1 MGRSGRLFLLLRP
14 YALLFVANLVATF
27 VASVMDGATFV
38 LLIPFLRTLFGHD
51 PLNVAGGSAVERL
64 LAVVVGP
71 WFAAGS
77 PGAALRNVVLVLVA
91 AMVIKNVLAYLASV
105 SSVAIQ
111 ENVVRDLR
119 VRLFGHLQTLPLD
132 FFQRTRG
139 GQLLSRVIN
148 DTDAVKTVVTAAL
161 ASLVQNVS
169 LIVVYVAIL
178 VGLSWQLTLV
188 ALVCAPLLVLIVR
201 PMVGRV
207 RWRSREQADQR
218 GELTSLV
225 SELVG
230 SIKLVR
236 AYVAEAFEADR
247 FRALAN
253 RYRKGVLRAQRYAL
267 LTSPVSE
274 VFAGAVIVLI
284 FVVGTRLALGQAA
297 LLEPAVLIA
306 FIAVALR
313 LMSPVKSVAN
323 YPTTM
328 AGALAA
334 ADRVFEVLD
343 LASEEGD
350 RPGEVPARFE
360 QRIEYRGV
368 SFSYNGQA
376 PVLEGLDFEVRRGQV
391 VAVVG
396 PSGAGKTTL
405 VDLLPRFYE
414 PKRGAIL
421 MDGGPITRF
430 TRTSLRGLMGIV
442 SQETILLHDTVLA
455 NISYGRR
462 DFTRDPGQS
471 AARAANAHDF
481 VSQLPEG
488 YHTLL
493 GERGTRLSGGER
505 QRIAIARALLRDPP
519 ILILDEA
526 TSALDMES
534 ERLVQEAIDRLMARR
549 TTFVIAHRLAT
560 VQHADLILVLA
571 EGRIVERGTHAT
583 LYAAGGLYRRLH
595 ETGALALREKIRDWN
610 GEARVEGLLVDYHH
624 FYGDFD
630 TIATDRHWYRREV
643 RAIRLKRGI
652 RSYRDAQ
659 GFRVG
664 REERRLRARVTG
676 ARMFHYGWA
685 RPPQSM
691 RRKLVASQEVFL
703 EQADRIAARAAEQQ
717 VLYWTPLLRRF
728 TGSHP
733 LAVEAWIAARR
744 AAAAG
749 PAVGPRRLKLAH
761 LRLYLSDW
769 FERLTGARLFE
780 YRNYVEV

>member
-14 YALLFVANLVATF
+14 YALLFIANLVATF
-27 VASVMDGATFV
+27 VASVLDGATFV
-38 LLIPFLRTLFGHD
+38 LLIPFLRSLFGHEAL
-51 PLNVAGGSAVERL
+51 PAAGGSAVERL
-64 LAVVVGP
+64 LAIVVGP
-71 WFAAGS
+71 VLAAAS
-77 PGAALRNVVLVLVA
+77 PGVALRTVVLALVGTLVL
-91 AMVIKNVLAYLASV
+91 KNVLAYLAAV

-119 VRLFGHLQTLPLD
+119 VRLFGHLQTLPLA

-148 DTDAVKTVVTAAL
+148 DTDQVKTVVTAAL

-169 LIVVYVAIL
+169 LMVVYVGIL
-178 VGLSWQLTLV
+178 VGLSWRLTLV

-201 PMVGRV
+201 PVVGRV

-247 FRALAN
+247 FRNLAN

-274 VFAGAVIVLI
+274 VFAGAVIVVI
-284 FVVGTRLALGQAA
+284 FAVGTQLALGQAA
-297 LLEPAVLIA
+297 ALRPEVLIA

-323 YPTTM
+323 YPTAM

-343 LASEEGD
+343 LASEEGE
-350 RPGEVPARFE
+350 RPGEGPARFE

-376 PVLEGLDFEVRRGQV
+376 PVLEGVDFDVRRGQV

-414 PKRGAIL
+414 PTRGAIL
-421 MDGGPITRF
+421 MDGVPIAQF
-430 TRTSLRGLMGIV
+430 TRISLRGLMGIV
-442 SQETILLHDTVLA
+442 SQETILLNDTVLA
-455 NISYGRR
+455 NISYGRS
-462 DFTRDPGQS
+462 DFTLAQVQA

-481 VSQLPEG
+481 VSQLPDG
-488 YHTLL
+488 YQTLL

-534 ERLVQEAIDRLMARR
+534 ERLVQEAIDRLMKHR

-560 VQHADLILVLA
+560 VQHADLIVVLA

-595 ETGALALREKIRDWN
+595 DM
-610 GEARVEGLLVDYHH
+610 
-624 FYGDFD
+624 
-630 TIATDRHWYRREV
+630 
-643 RAIRLKRGI
+643 
-652 RSYRDAQ
+652 Q
-659 GFRVG
+659 FR
-664 REERRLRARVTG
+664 T
-676 ARMFHYGWA
+676 
-685 RPPQSM
+685 
-691 RRKLVASQEVFL
+691 
-703 EQADRIAARAAEQQ
+703 
-717 VLYWTPLLRRF
+717 
-728 TGSHP
+728 
-733 LAVEAWIAARR
+733 
-744 AAAAG
+744 
-749 PAVGPRRLKLAH
+749 
-761 LRLYLSDW
+761 
-769 FERLTGARLFE
+769 
-780 YRNYVEV
+780 

>member
-14 YALLFVANLVATF
+14 YALLFVGNLVATF
-27 VASVMDGATFV
+27 VASVLDGATFV
-38 LLIPFLRTLFGHD
+38 LLIPFLRALFGHEAL
-51 PLNVAGGSAVERL
+51 PAVGGSAVERL

-71 WFAAGS
+71 LLAAAS
-77 PGAALRNVVLVLVA
+77 PGAALRNVVMVLVGTLVL
-91 AMVIKNVLAYLASV
+91 KNVLTYLAAL
-105 SSVAIQ
+105 SSVVIQ

-148 DTDAVKTVVTAAL
+148 DTDQVKTVVTAAL
-161 ASLVQNVS
+161 ASLVQNIS
-169 LIVVYVAIL
+169 LMLVYVAIL
-178 VGLSWQLTLV
+178 VGLSWRLTLV

-201 PMVGRV
+201 PVVGRV

-247 FRALAN
+247 FRALAD

-284 FVVGTRLALGQAA
+284 FAVGTRLALGDAAA
-297 LLEPAVLIA
+297 LSPEVLIA

-323 YPTTM
+323 YPTAM

-343 LASEEGD
+343 LASEERD

-368 SFSYNGQA
+368 AFSYNGQA
-376 PVLEGLDFEVRRGQV
+376 PVLECVDFQVQRGQV

-414 PKRGAIL
+414 PTRGDIL
-421 MDGGPITRF
+421 MDGVPISQF

-442 SQETILLHDTVLA
+442 SQETILLNDTVLA
-455 NISYGRR
+455 NISYGRS
-462 DFTRDPGQS
+462 DFSLAQVQA

-481 VSQLPEG
+481 VSQLPDG
-488 YHTLL
+488 YQTLL

-534 ERLVQEAIDRLMARR
+534 ERLVQEAIDRLMAHR

-560 VQHADLILVLA
+560 VQHAHLIVVLA
-571 EGRIVERGTHAT
+571 EGRIVERGSHAT

-595 ETGALALREKIRDWN
+595 DM
-610 GEARVEGLLVDYHH
+610 
-624 FYGDFD
+624 
-630 TIATDRHWYRREV
+630 
-643 RAIRLKRGI
+643 
-652 RSYRDAQ
+652 Q
-659 GFRVG
+659 FR
-664 REERRLRARVTG
+664 T
-676 ARMFHYGWA
+676 
-685 RPPQSM
+685 
-691 RRKLVASQEVFL
+691 
-703 EQADRIAARAAEQQ
+703 
-717 VLYWTPLLRRF
+717 
-728 TGSHP
+728 
-733 LAVEAWIAARR
+733 
-744 AAAAG
+744 
-749 PAVGPRRLKLAH
+749 
-761 LRLYLSDW
+761 
-769 FERLTGARLFE
+769 
-780 YRNYVEV
+780 